1 MQASIFD
8 DIRPNSFYQEF
19 EEDYE
24 PEEDY
29 TPEEDFSFTEED
41 MEEVIEDAVKC
52 PLCDPNGKAQDIKI
66 CEFHRNLTGI

>member
-19 EEDYE
+19 EEDY
-24 PEEDY
+24 
-29 TPEEDFSFTEED
+29 TPEEDANFTEED

-66 CEFHRNLTGI
+66 CEFHRNLIGI

>member
-1 MQASIFD
+1 MQVSIFD

-19 EEDYE
+19 EEDY
-24 PEEDY
+24 

-41 MEEVIEDAVKC
+41 MQEVIEDAVKC

-66 CEFHRNLTGI
+66 CEFHRNLIGI